1 MVKPNLVD
9 NDNKVS
15 FLKAVCSLVGGSRC
29 NTQQQLQCSAR
40 LMAYL
45 MQFMLTLD
53 SFVKELHLSGYVC
66 VIISLMICPAVQQSH
81 PTRFMAEL
89 KKVTNLTESLDRNPR
104 VMIEDQT
111 FHHCIWVSL
120 FYQISMKLQFSVTI
134 QVFPSVRGALW
145 RGRRYIRESSG
156 GKYRSNTCQLITF
169 D

>member
-89 KKVTNLTESLDRNPR
+89 TKHFTDDCHNKVTDFSSSKFFLKTLHSKTENISKRQTLKKVNNSAGYDR
-104 VMIEDQT
+104 T
-111 FHHCIWVSL
+111 FKSAAE
-120 FYQISMKLQFSVTI
+120 YT
-134 QVFPSVRGALW
+134 
-145 RGRRYIRESSG
+145 
-156 GKYRSNTCQLITF
+156 
-169 D
+169 